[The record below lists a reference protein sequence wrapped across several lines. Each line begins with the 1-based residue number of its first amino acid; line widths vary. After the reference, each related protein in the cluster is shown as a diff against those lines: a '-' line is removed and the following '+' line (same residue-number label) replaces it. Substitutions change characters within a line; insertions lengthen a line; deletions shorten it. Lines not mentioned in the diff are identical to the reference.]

1 MLACGVK
8 DPCLRVCVCVC
19 VRSHCIHT
27 CVCIPSEDI
36 AARLPSLASSAAASS
51 EALCVCAAGSCL
63 QGVMYMYVCS
73 SAGEVALTS
82 EAAPFGSVASENPTR
97 GWREMRRQRES
108 DWLGGRKEGR
118 KGGRGRACKN
128 IKPPHH
134 LPREELVPARLQVEA
149 LPPHLAEISPLS
161 CLLVGLLS

>member
-1 MLACGVK
+1 MCVRARSCGVK

-73 SAGEVALTS
+73 SAGEAALTS
-82 EAAPFGSVASENPTR
+82 EAASFGSVAFESQTR
-97 GWREMRRQRES
+97 DGEMRRQRES
-108 DWLGGRKEGR
+108 D
-118 KGGRGRACKN
+118 
-128 IKPPHH
+128 
-134 LPREELVPARLQVEA
+134 
-149 LPPHLAEISPLS
+149 
-161 CLLVGLLS
+161 